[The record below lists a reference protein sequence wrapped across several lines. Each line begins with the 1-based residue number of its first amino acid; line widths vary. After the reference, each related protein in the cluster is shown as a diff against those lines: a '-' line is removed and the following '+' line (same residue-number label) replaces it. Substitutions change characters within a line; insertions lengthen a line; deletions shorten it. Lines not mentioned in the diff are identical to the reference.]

1 MLTELEDVKISA
13 PESWIGSTLAG
24 AGDCVRRNPVIA
36 NVLRYTELHVAN
48 YIRQLM
54 QSLF

>member
-1 MLTELEDVKISA
+1 MLTELEDVEISA
-13 PESWIGSTLAG
+13 PEGWIGSMLAG

-48 YIRQLM
+48 
-54 QSLF
+54 